1 MLPERLIKIC
11 QACPDRKRPCAGP
24 CPCLLDGVDIIEHAK
39 GRYCPAGRY
48 QLGLGDKVAGVLHR
62 TGIGPAYKK
71 LRGKVTNKPCGCS
84 SRQHALNVLMPSK
97 EEARQDP

>member
-1 MLPERLIKIC
+1 MNLIGTC
-11 QACPDRKRPCAGP
+11 HRCPDRQRPCDGP
-24 CPCLLDGVDIIEHAK
+24 CACTIDGRDIRDHAAE
-39 GRYCPAGRY
+39 RYCPAGRY

-71 LRGKVTNKPCGCS
+71 LRRKVTSKPCGCQK
-84 SRQHALNVLMPSK
+84 RATALNVLFPSK